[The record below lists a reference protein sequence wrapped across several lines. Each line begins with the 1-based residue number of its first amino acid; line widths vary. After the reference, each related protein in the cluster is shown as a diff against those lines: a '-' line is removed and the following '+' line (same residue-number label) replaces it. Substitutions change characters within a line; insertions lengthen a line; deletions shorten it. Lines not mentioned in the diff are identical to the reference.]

1 MKQIILVL
9 CVSLSVCVLG
19 DEDLMTNG
27 NKVVDNGDVAM
38 LCDWLAEHQSVTNN
52 HAAQKLPFNRE
63 MIRNGV
69 IAGRMISANT
79 AKEASKMLK
88 TAKGKGEAGVVAA
101 IAVALVAL
109 WVTIFADHPIIA
121 IVGGV
126 VIVIGIISCAIFIKK
141 SAPTGLS
148 NQPRET

>member
-1 MKQIILVL
+1 M
-9 CVSLSVCVLG
+9 LG
-19 DEDLMTNG
+19 AENVMTNG
-27 NKVVDNGDVAM
+27 NMIANSDDAAT
-38 LCDWLAEHQSVTNN
+38 LCDWRAGHQSATNN

-69 IAGRMISANT
+69 IAGRIISANT
-79 AKEASKMLK
+79 AKETSKMLK

-101 IAVALVAL
+101 IAVVLVAL
-109 WVTIFADHPIIA
+109 WVTIFADHPIVA
-121 IVGGV
+121 IVGGI

-141 SAPTGLS
+141 SASTSLS